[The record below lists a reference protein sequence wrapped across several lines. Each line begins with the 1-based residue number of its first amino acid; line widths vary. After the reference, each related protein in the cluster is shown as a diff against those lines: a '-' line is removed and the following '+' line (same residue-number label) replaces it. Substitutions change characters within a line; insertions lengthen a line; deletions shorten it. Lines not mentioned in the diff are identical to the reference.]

1 MSYIQTFSSVLNVS
15 GSVTVHYPP
24 SEHGGTVTEYYQQ
37 NVPVNMNVTVN
48 TAPFDQSVQSANYH
62 VDGLTASVAAMNAAN
77 CAAIA
82 ECSEQVSD
90 GIISGF
96 YNLIRNDISTKKAET
111 NTLLQTK
118 TALLLE
124 HSKAVTSMHSRMLKD
139 FEREKAKYS
148 AVISE
153 LDKELERRVT
163 ELNKPAF
170 RIGKKV
176 KQELLVAPF
185 LSAAAETADSLGSH
199 GGSGEKIA
207 ISGIREKVSG
217 VLQRLGDLLFNN
229 LHYREEMRNALWN
242 RSVEQDE
249 QQAYIPV
256 AYCVSEGLESS
267 QVVSRC
273 FSSDVTGKERILEAT
288 STYLKEN
295 GNVSRP
301 IPDDELN
308 LIEQAFSNM
317 VQDNY
322 TGLSDRNEFQE
333 RVYSEMLR
341 MWKSDCPN
349 IKQG

>member
-185 LSAAAETADSLGSH
+185 LSAAVMAV
-199 GGSGEKIA
+199 
-207 ISGIREKVSG
+207 REK
-217 VLQRLGDLLFNN
+217 R
-229 LHYREEMRNALWN
+229 
-242 RSVEQDE
+242 
-249 QQAYIPV
+249 
-256 AYCVSEGLESS
+256 
-267 QVVSRC
+267 
-273 FSSDVTGKERILEAT
+273 
-288 STYLKEN
+288 
-295 GNVSRP
+295 
-301 IPDDELN
+301 
-308 LIEQAFSNM
+308 
-317 VQDNY
+317 
-322 TGLSDRNEFQE
+322 
-333 RVYSEMLR
+333 
-341 MWKSDCPN
+341 
-349 IKQG
+349 

>member
-1 MSYIQTFSSVLNVS
+1 M
-15 GSVTVHYPP
+15 
-24 SEHGGTVTEYYQQ
+24 
-37 NVPVNMNVTVN
+37 
-48 TAPFDQSVQSANYH
+48 
-62 VDGLTASVAAMNAAN
+62 
-77 CAAIA
+77 
-82 ECSEQVSD
+82 
-90 GIISGF
+90 
-96 YNLIRNDISTKKAET
+96 
-111 NTLLQTK
+111 
-118 TALLLE
+118 
-124 HSKAVTSMHSRMLKD
+124 
-139 FEREKAKYS
+139 
-148 AVISE
+148 
-153 LDKELERRVT
+153 
-163 ELNKPAF
+163 
-170 RIGKKV
+170 
-176 KQELLVAPF
+176 
-185 LSAAAETADSLGSH
+185 
-199 GGSGEKIA
+199 
-207 ISGIREKVSG
+207 
-217 VLQRLGDLLFNN
+217 QRLGDLLFNN

-256 AYCVSEGLESS
+256 AYCVSEGLENS

-349 IKQG
+349 IKQV

>member
-170 RIGKKV
+170 RIGRKV

-185 LSAAAETADSLGSH
+185 LSAAAETADSLGSQS
-199 GGSGEKIA
+199 GSGEKIA

-256 AYCVSEGLESS
+256 AYCVSEEIGRAH
-267 QVVSRC
+267 V
-273 FSSDVTGKERILEAT
+273 
-288 STYLKEN
+288 
-295 GNVSRP
+295 
-301 IPDDELN
+301 
-308 LIEQAFSNM
+308 
-317 VQDNY
+317 
-322 TGLSDRNEFQE
+322 
-333 RVYSEMLR
+333 
-341 MWKSDCPN
+341 
-349 IKQG
+349 

>member
-15 GSVTVHYPP
+15 GSVTVH
-24 SEHGGTVTEYYQQ
+24 YYQQ

-111 NTLLQTK
+111 NTLLQTQ

-170 RIGKKV
+170 RIGRKV

-185 LSAAAETADSLGSH
+185 LSAAAETADSLGSQS
-199 GGSGEKIA
+199 GSGEKIA

-256 AYCVSEGLESS
+256 AYCVSEGLENS

-349 IKQG
+349 IKQV

>member
-170 RIGKKV
+170 RIGKKS
-176 KQELLVAPF
+176 KAGASGSAILVGGCRNRRFARQSWRF
-185 LSAAAETADSLGSH
+185 GRKDSDKRHKGKGFRSFAKTRRSA
-199 GGSGEKIA
+199 
-207 ISGIREKVSG
+207 
-217 VLQRLGDLLFNN
+217 
-229 LHYREEMRNALWN
+229 
-242 RSVEQDE
+242 
-249 QQAYIPV
+249 
-256 AYCVSEGLESS
+256 
-267 QVVSRC
+267 
-273 FSSDVTGKERILEAT
+273 
-288 STYLKEN
+288 
-295 GNVSRP
+295 
-301 IPDDELN
+301 
-308 LIEQAFSNM
+308 
-317 VQDNY
+317 VQ
-322 TGLSDRNEFQE
+322 
-333 RVYSEMLR
+333 
-341 MWKSDCPN
+341 
-349 IKQG
+349 

>member
-1 MSYIQTFSSVLNVS
+1 
-15 GSVTVHYPP
+15 
-24 SEHGGTVTEYYQQ
+24 
-37 NVPVNMNVTVN
+37 MNVTVN

-62 VDGLTASVAAMNAAN
+62 VDGLTASVAAMNATN

-118 TALLLE
+118 MALLLE

-256 AYCVSEGLESS
+256 AYCVSEGLENS

-349 IKQG
+349 IKQV

>member
-217 VLQRLGDLLFNN
+217 VCKDSEICCSIIFITVKKCAMPYGTGALNKTNSRLIYLL
-229 LHYREEMRNALWN
+229 H
-242 RSVEQDE
+242 
-249 QQAYIPV
+249 
-256 AYCVSEGLESS
+256 
-267 QVVSRC
+267 
-273 FSSDVTGKERILEAT
+273 T
-288 STYLKEN
+288 
-295 GNVSRP
+295 
-301 IPDDELN
+301 
-308 LIEQAFSNM
+308 AFRK
-317 VQDNY
+317 V
-322 TGLSDRNEFQE
+322 
-333 RVYSEMLR
+333 
-341 MWKSDCPN
+341 WKTVR
-349 IKQG
+349 